1 MEPKSPRDLLRADPK
16 DRAIYGPFSL
26 VHLTAYSVHWL
37 NAWGIPSTYENIS
50 VINARLFPA
59 DFGMREFPEVPD
71 ALRTNRSLMQ
81 MRPKYRGF
89 AVSDPRKGVFLTER
103 GRMEV
108 GRVIEAIGPPTF
120 EGRPVEVDGT
130 GIDPRRP
137 RKDKERTYNPA
148 QVIEDRRSRLLF
160 RRFKNGGL
168 READIVHLLGLLGLY
183 DHTPPKEI
191 RSEFERLREAAT
203 VIHDEEFLQFLDAVR
218 ERFRPYLERPD
229 PYSRRRNLVRDR
241 RWRL

>member
-1 MEPKSPRDLLRADPK
+1 MEPKSPRDLLMIDPK
-16 DRAIYGPFSL
+16 DRDSYKQFSL

-37 NAWGIPSTYENIS
+37 NTWGIPSTYENIS

-89 AVSDPRKGVFLTER
+89 AVSDPRKGVYLTER
-103 GRMEV
+103 GRNEV
-108 GRVIEAIGPPTF
+108 ERVIKAIGAPTW

-137 RKDKERTYNPA
+137 TKDKERAPGPGEK
-148 QVIEDRRSRLLF
+148 IEKGRSRLLF
-160 RRFKNGGL
+160 HRFKDGRL
-168 READIVHLLGLLGLY
+168 EEADVVHLLGLLGLY
-183 DHTPPKEI
+183 DHTPPKEV
-191 RSEFERLREAAT
+191 RSEFERLRQAAT
-203 VIHDEEFLQFLDAVR
+203 AIHDEEFSQFLDAVHD
-218 ERFRPYLERPD
+218 RFRSYLERPD
-229 PYSRRRNLVRDR
+229 SSRKE
-241 RWRL
+241 